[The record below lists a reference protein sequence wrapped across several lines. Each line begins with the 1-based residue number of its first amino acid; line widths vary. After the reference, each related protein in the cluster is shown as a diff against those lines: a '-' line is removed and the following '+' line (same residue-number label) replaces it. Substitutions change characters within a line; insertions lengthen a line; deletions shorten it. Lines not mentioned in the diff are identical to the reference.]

1 MPAVSAQAGGRLMT
15 GFRAGRRP
23 AYARLP
29 RRPAPGLCPAS
40 AQAGGRLMT
49 GFRAGRRPADA
60 RLVAWL
66 SS

>member
-29 RRPAPGLCPAS
+29 RRPAPG
-40 AQAGGRLMT
+40 
-49 GFRAGRRPADA
+49 
-60 RLVAWL
+60 
-66 SS
+66 

>member
-1 MPAVSAQAGGRLMT
+1 MPAV
-15 GFRAGRRP
+15 
-23 AYARLP
+23 
-29 RRPAPGLCPAS
+29 S